1 MLVGHFINF
10 KKFTTYMYL
19 LFISILLS
27 IKYLTVMYKYSSINK
42 V

>member
-27 IKYLTVMYKYSSINK
+27 IKYFMYKYSSIKK